1 MELTL
6 CHLTIEEADAD
17 LIAMRVFASELQQQG
32 DPRHVD
38 YSKRV
43 NALWVLIEEAR
54 AAGDAKVDIPNHL
67 LA

>member
-17 LIAMRVFASELQQQG
+17 LIAMRVFVSELRHQG
-32 DPRHVD
+32 DPRHED

-54 AAGDAKVDIPNHL
+54 VAGNSRVDIPNHL

>member
-17 LIAMRVFASELQQQG
+17 LIAMRVFVSELQQQG

-38 YSKRV
+38 YFKRV